1 MKLSDLK
8 IKQKAKIIKLNSN
21 DDLKQRF
28 YSFGII
34 KGVEI
39 FVQAT
44 SLARNT
50 MEIIVEDTSIALRIN
65 EASKIEVEEIL

>member
-8 IKQKAKIIKLNSN
+8 IMQKAKIIKLNSN

-50 MEIIVEDTSIALRIN
+50 MEIIVEDTSIALRID